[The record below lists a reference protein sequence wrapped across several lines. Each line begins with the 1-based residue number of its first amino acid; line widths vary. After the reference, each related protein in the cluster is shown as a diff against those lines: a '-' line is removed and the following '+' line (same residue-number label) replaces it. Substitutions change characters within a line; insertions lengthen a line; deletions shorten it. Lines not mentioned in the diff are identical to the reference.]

1 MKRIMVAGIPFEIQY
16 CHENFGDGN
25 CGEIEHC
32 KQIIRINEDMAP
44 EYKKQTLIHEM
55 LHGILVMIGR
65 NDLSMDETF
74 VQSLAQGIYTSG
86 FGLNIEIDIQERT
99 NNE

>member
-1 MKRIMVAGIPFEIQY
+1 MRKVMVAGIPFEIQE

-25 CGEIEHC
+25 CGEIEHR
-32 KQIIRINEDMAP
+32 KQIIRINEDMAL

-55 LHGILVMIGR
+55 VHGILVMIGR
-65 NDLSMDETF
+65 NDLSIDETF

-86 FGLNIEIDIQERT
+86 FELNIQEE
-99 NNE
+99 NKL

>member
-1 MKRIMVAGIPFEIQY
+1 MVAGIPFEIQY

-25 CGEIEHC
+25 CGEIEHR